1 MKSIYIFIILFIV
14 LVALIVS
21 FTLYFQYRSPY
32 CGDELNKKNFLCN
45 SANEDTCNPT
55 NTVQYY
61 DDIVTVIE
69 YIMANYEVQKKLGR
83 VTESNLTVTH
93 GVFYYAISELL
104 RVMPTDFG
112 QNSLSPYGFATFF
125 PIYPTCISDVESFC
139 AQMFPSN
146 ENSQDNPQQKG
157 QDNCQKFLEA
167 LRLRFKKD
175 GCPFPLRDDSKDL
188 FVGDSTV
195 FNQFG
200 MLGSTSMSLNSGII
214 IRICLPL
221 DNNKEAAGC
230 CTNIGTVC
238 YNKISLALS
247 YWSFALYKMESMN
260 RDDIC
265 YPNYQVNAAS
275 ICAPLNM
282 YGAVAEAYRSKN
294 VKKDPLRNNF
304 HFAILINFN
313 EEVDTKMRNT
323 IANNESSSYYSD
335 FDFVYTMKIP
345 NIEGSLPLS
354 KNIPN
359 PNNENSSSKYFDPS
373 TDRFGLISRLVED
386 EELRKSVKGYT
397 PLNDFVNER
406 LNQQFTVQMW
416 TYDENS
422 FVKYTPHDFQPFP
435 LRLNPP
441 INEKKEFAKEFRS
454 LKNKVLNPLELKAYT
469 VKRLPTRYNLVN
481 ITAPYYNNVR
491 NGKIAYQ
498 GGFQAIQMAGNMQG
512 DNPDAQ
518 YRLQQA
524 ECIDDNSV
532 IISICV
538 NHQNFDNCYYNSL
551 NITDGY
557 QAYGFYGFNPGKGK
571 RYIVF
576 MTGRNPET
584 LKMVEKT
591 FRSNINQGLV
601 DVHFKTILTDKTQV
615 FGIPECHPVLMIERI
630 YLNNRYVSKNDP
642 NKIYQLRKAN
652 DFSSDEIE
660 SMINITGPEL
670 DYFIEPCF
678 YKVTQNLQFALIV
691 IYSVLVILF
700 LAVFIAFYI
709 YRWRRRHGHK
719 NRKERN

>member
-1 MKSIYIFIILFIV
+1 MKSIYTFIILFIV

-21 FTLYFQYRSPY
+21 FTLYFKYRSPY

-69 YIMANYEVQKKLGR
+69 YIMANYEAQQQLGR
-83 VTESNLTVTH
+83 VRESGLTVIH
-93 GVFYYAISELL
+93 GVFYYAISKLL

-112 QNSLSPYGFATFF
+112 QNSLSPYGFASFF

-146 ENSQDNPQQKG
+146 ENSEDNPQQKG
-157 QDNCQKFLEA
+157 QDNCQKFLKA

-175 GCPFPLRDDSKDL
+175 GCPFPLRDDSNDL

-200 MLGSTSMSLNSGII
+200 MLGSTSMSVNSGII

-221 DNNKEAAGC
+221 DNNKQAAGC
-230 CTNIGTVC
+230 CIDPSTAC

-260 RDDIC
+260 RSDIC

-282 YGAVAEAYRSKN
+282 YGAVAEAYRSKS
-294 VKKDPLRNNF
+294 VKKDPLRSNF

-313 EEVDTKMRNT
+313 EEVDAKMRKT
-323 IANNESSSYYSD
+323 IANNASSSYYPD

-359 PNNENSSSKYFDPS
+359 PNYQNSSSKYFDPT

-386 EELRKSVKGYT
+386 EELRKSVPGYT
-397 PLNDFVNER
+397 TLNDFVNQR
-406 LNQQFTVQMW
+406 SNQQFTVQMW
-416 TYDENS
+416 TYDKNS
-422 FVKYTPHDFQPFP
+422 FAKYTPHDFQPFP

-441 INEKKEFAKEFRS
+441 VNEKKEFAKEFRS

-481 ITAPYYNNVR
+481 ITAPYYNSVR
-491 NGKIAYQ
+491 NGQTPYK

-538 NHQNFDNCYYNSL
+538 NHQALSNCYYNSL

-557 QAYGFYGFNPGKGK
+557 QAYGFYGYKPGTDKP
-571 RYIVF
+571 YIVF
-576 MTGRNPET
+576 MTGRDPET

-591 FRSNINQGLV
+591 FRGNIDEELV
-601 DVHFKTILTDKTQV
+601 DIHFKTILTDKTQV
-615 FGIPECHPVLMIERI
+615 FGIPKCHPVLMIERI

-642 NKIYQLRKAN
+642 NKIYELRETN
-652 DFSSDEIE
+652 DSDEIE

-678 YKVTQNLQFALIV
+678 YKVTENLQFSLIV
-691 IYSVLVILF
+691 IYTILVILF
-700 LAVFIAFYI
+700 LAILIAFYI
-709 YRWRRRHGHK
+709 YRWRNRLGHK